1 MPLSDLLVFI
11 RPFAFLTIRHPTSR
25 MPLWTNWLLPLFTV
39 AAALALFAFLG
50 DAVNVY
56 AKDGLL
62 ERCLAFTQTLAGFYI
77 AALAAVSSFN
87 SPHLDR
93 LMPGTPPTMSV
104 FHNGGYQ
111 PVPLT
116 RRRFLT
122 SMFAYL
128 TALSLTFSVV
138 AIGAVVL
145 APVLKEAISSAVPYL
160 HWIGFGLSLF
170 ALFQMVWVTLWGL
183 FYLGERMLTPD

>member
-1 MPLSDLLVFI
+1 MLDLV
-11 RPFAFLTIRHPTSR
+11 RPFSFLTIRHPSR
-25 MPLWTNWLLPLFTV
+25 LPLRV
-39 AAALALFAFLG
+39 NWILPALATLG
-50 DAVNVY
+50 VLAVLVWLGSAVNVY

-62 ERCLAFTQTLAGFYI
+62 DRVLGFTQTLAGFFI

-93 LMPGTPPTMSV
+93 TMPPPAPTMYIKY
-104 FHNGGYQ
+104 NGVIQ
-111 PVPLT
+111 IVTAT

-128 TALSLTFSVV
+128 TALSFLISLV
-138 AIGAVVL
+138 AIITLVL
-145 APVLKEAISSAVPYL
+145 APALKVSLPAAVPYL
-160 HWIGFGLSLF
+160 RWCGLAGFLF
-170 ALFQMVWVTLWGL
+170 ALFQMTCVTFWGL